1 MSKKQSLRKEI
12 AKYNSRIAE
21 LQKQL
26 KQQELQDK
34 IKLADE
40 VIAMYKSNKL
50 DIVHLKISIAKLLNE
65 DDSLVD
71 SNSIDESSVQANASL
86 KTNLEENQ

>member
-71 SNSIDESSVQANASL
+71 SNPIDESSVQANASL